1 MIGMKGAF
9 ILLFAVF
16 IGLFGGVG
24 IASYGSAPVAS
35 SGTLVL
41 FGSGLVG
48 LALWGR
54 RKFRR

>member
-1 MIGMKGAF
+1 MKSF
-9 ILLFAVF
+9 IIILLIIF
-16 IGLFGGVG
+16 LSLLSGVG
-24 IASYGSAPVAS
+24 IASLGYIPPAS

-48 LALWGR
+48 VALWGR